1 MCTFL
6 LITRL
11 VTRHLV
17 VYKYLAIKNEADC
30 SSPIIYA
37 AKRSNV
43 DVRMTST
50 MPSVIKQFTT
60 AESKLWRAE
69 IKYSVWPSDGP
80 ETQSPLNNLRVTN
93 FVLHTV
99 KISPAP
105 HSRTPLSLSRSVS
118 LYLSSSLA
126 FKRNSS
132 SRDKNS
138 VIIYSPSCRSKPA
151 WYSFFCTTRGE
162 IEECWCCLN
171 TMEAYC
177 DPGPSN
183 KHKNAQLKTI

>member
-1 MCTFL
+1 M
-6 LITRL
+6 
-11 VTRHLV
+11 
-17 VYKYLAIKNEADC
+17 
-30 SSPIIYA
+30 
-37 AKRSNV
+37 
-43 DVRMTST
+43 
-50 MPSVIKQFTT
+50 
-60 AESKLWRAE
+60 ESRE

-93 FVLHTV
+93 FVLHTM

-132 SRDKNS
+132 SRNKNS

-151 WYSFFCTTRGE
+151 WYSFFCTTWGE
-162 IEECWCCLN
+162 ILRNVDAAWMQCRHIVTWLLQTN
-171 TMEAYC
+171 T
-177 DPGPSN
+177 
-183 KHKNAQLKTI
+183 KNAPLKHYNSSQYCCAILLFFYSKLFMKRLISVPKSLFIIHW